1 MFNSKLLNNIIMC
14 LCIYLASR
22 RMIFQSNWTSFERR
36 KSPLPCLY
44 SLFLMAVDTHTLT
57 RLFLILP
64 AEMKI
69 NLGWKISYVLFAFHT
84 QISCFIFSP
93 IGSAGSPPVRGNSA
107 ARSPL
112 PSQHCQRRSSGG
124 AQSSGWAAVWIF
136 IFNSSNNRRY
146 FKTMCE
152 TKWH

>member
-1 MFNSKLLNNIIMC
+1 MLNSKLLNNIIMC
-14 LCIYLASR
+14 LCIYLALR
-22 RMIFQSNWTSFERR
+22 RVIFQSNWTSFERR

-44 SLFLMAVDTHTLT
+44 SLFLLLVNTLT
-57 RLFLILP
+57 VACLFLILP
-64 AEMKI
+64 RNEKQIWEKKI
-69 NLGWKISYVLFAFHT
+69 GYVLFAFHT

-107 ARSPL
+107 AWSPL
-112 PSQHCQRRSSGG
+112 PSQRCQWRSPGG
-124 AQSSGWAAVWIF
+124 AQSSGWAAIWIF